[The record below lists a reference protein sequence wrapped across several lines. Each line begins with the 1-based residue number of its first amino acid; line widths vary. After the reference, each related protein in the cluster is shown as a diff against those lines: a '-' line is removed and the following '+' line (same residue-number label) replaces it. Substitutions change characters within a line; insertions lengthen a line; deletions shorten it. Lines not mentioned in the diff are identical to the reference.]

1 MAWISHSTLPLTSH
15 WQNAHSSYSQFIAFG
30 AVAIWSTLTFA
41 IRLLTTLKKGSGIYF
56 YSVLITAWSL
66 TIRQIGNFIQ
76 FYAPRCPW
84 QIGFTMQQLGW
95 VGMISGFSMV
105 LYSRL
110 TIILESHKARRS
122 VLGMI
127 ISNAFVWHTVMI
139 TVLSGMRTT
148 QYAGRPSGRYPFR
161 MESSHAECIL

>member
-15 WQNAHSSYSQFIAFG
+15 LQNAHSSYRLFIAFG
-30 AVAIWSTLTFA
+30 AVAIWSTLSLT
-41 IRLLTTLKKGSGIYF
+41 IRLLTTLKKRSGIYF
-56 YSVLITAWSL
+56 YSVLIAAWGL
-66 TIRQIGNFIQ
+66 TIRQVGNFIQ

-110 TIILESHKARRS
+110 TIILESHKTRRA

-127 ISNAFVWHTVMI
+127 VFNAFVWHTVMI

-148 QYAGRPSGRYPFR
+148 QYAGRPSGKYPFR
-161 MESSHAECIL
+161 MESSHAECML

>member
-1 MAWISHSTLPLTSH
+1 MS
-15 WQNAHSSYSQFIAFG
+15 
-30 AVAIWSTLTFA
+30 VADRVHHA
-41 IRLLTTLKKGSGIYF
+41 
-56 YSVLITAWSL
+56 TA
-66 TIRQIGNFIQ
+66 R
-76 FYAPRCPW
+76 
-84 QIGFTMQQLGW
+84 MGW
-95 VGMISGFSMV
+95 HDQRVSMV